1 MRRLGMARPQ
11 IARAT
16 AALERLDRQAVT
28 LQRLDV
34 LEEKTRRLFDA
45 GVTYTEIL
53 ARRNEVNALADD
65 GVQYDFNDALQLLY
79 DETFGAP
86 VSKEER

>member
-1 MRRLGMARPQ
+1 MAKAR
-11 IARAT
+11 IAKAT
-16 AALERLDRQAVT
+16 AALERLDRQAVS
-28 LQRLDV
+28 LERLDV
-34 LEEKTRRLFDA
+34 LAEKTRRLFEA

-65 GVQYDFNDALQLLY
+65 GVQHDFNDALQLLY

-86 VSKEER
+86 TLMEER